1 VVRTGVLV
9 SGTGSILEALL
20 AEDLPIV
27 VVVADRP
34 CRALE
39 VAETSGTTVE
49 LVDRRAFGGF
59 SEQFDR
65 DNYTRRLV
73 DVLRAHGVEL
83 VAMAGFGTVLTQ
95 EIHDA
100 FPMRILNTHPSL
112 LPSFPG
118 WHAVEDALR
127 AGARVTGCTVHLAT
141 LETDAGPVV
150 AQEKVPV
157 LPGDSAEGLHERIK
171 RVERRLYPET
181 IKRVI
186 AELSSAGPSGA
197 DQGNTLRSVQGA
209 GR

>member
-1 VVRTGVLV
+1 VLV

-20 AEDLPIV
+20 ADDLPIV

-39 VAETSGTTVE
+39 VAEASGATVE

-59 SEQFDR
+59 SKRFDR
-65 DNYTRRLV
+65 DDYTRRLV
-73 DVLRAHGVEL
+73 DVLGAHGVEL

-127 AGARVTGCTVHLAT
+127 AGTKVTGCTVHLAT

-150 AQEKVPV
+150 AQEEVRV
-157 LPGDSAEGLHERIK
+157 LPGDSVEELHERIK
-171 RVERRLYPET
+171 QVERRLYPET

-186 AELSSAGPSGA
+186 GELSSGGRSASDPKSP
-197 DQGNTLRSVQGA
+197 LRSVQGA